1 MSRPIL
7 EVIALS
13 ADDAVTAERA
23 GADRLELVGGMAD
36 GGVTPEPAVV
46 AAIRAAVGLPLR
58 VMVRC
63 NAGYSA
69 TEQELDL
76 MLGQVGELR
85 AAGADEFVFGLL
97 TAAGAIDI
105 AACQAFGGAIDGC
118 RWTFHR
124 ALDHAGDRARAWD
137 EIRLLPGVDTVLTG
151 GSPAGVGAGIR
162 QLLAEAAAGP
172 SVPGLMVG
180 GGLRP
185 EHVPYLLGAGIT
197 RLHVGSAVRV
207 DESWEAPMDAG
218 AVARWRDLVE
228 TSAGAAVI
236 R

>member
-23 GADRLELVGGMAD
+23 GADRLELVGGMAG
-36 GGVTPEPAVV
+36 GGVTPEPDVV
-46 AAIRAAVGLPLR
+46 AAIRAAVRLPVR

-69 TEQELDL
+69 TEEELDL
-76 MLGQVGELR
+76 MLAQVGELR

-97 TAAGAIDI
+97 TSAGEIDV
-105 AACQAFGGAIDGC
+105 AACQAFAAAIEGC

-124 ALDHAGDRARAWD
+124 ALDHAGDRGQAWA

-151 GSPAGVGAGIR
+151 GSSSGVGAGLR
-162 QLLAEAAAGP
+162 RLLAEAATGP
-172 SVPGLMVG
+172 ARPALMAG
-180 GGLRP
+180 GGLRE
-185 EHVPYLLGAGIT
+185 EHVPYLLGAGVT
-197 RLHVGSAVRV
+197 RLHVGSSVRV
-207 DESWEAPMDAG
+207 DESWDGPMDAR
-218 AVARWRDLVE
+218 AVARWRELAE
-228 TSAGAAVI
+228 SPTPAI
-236 R
+236 P